1 MLRVL
6 LKKQL
11 SEIFRGFFYNPK
23 TNRAKSRSATIG
35 CLIAFNLLI
44 FGLLGGMF
52 AFLAVGICGP
62 LTSAGLGWMYFALLA
77 LIAVALGTFGSVFN
91 TYAGLY
97 LAKDNDLLLSM
108 PIPVRIIMI
117 SRLLGVYLMGLLY
130 SGTVMLPGV
139 IVYYIMGNPSPLSV
153 IGALLLTLLVTVIVF
168 LLSCLLGWVI
178 AKISVRLKNK
188 SFITVLISLVFL
200 GIYYFVYFRAQRV
213 IAALLANPDAWGARL
228 RAVYPVYLLG
238 RAGEGD
244 PLAMVV
250 STAVIAALSALLL
263 WRMARTFLRIATS
276 SGGSAK
282 AVYREKTVRMK
293 SPARAMLGKEF
304 ARFTGSPSYMLNCGL
319 GLVFLVAAAVALL
332 FRGNALISLLKAE
345 GMGDLV
351 DAFPAFFCGALGI
364 MVGMVDITSPSVSLE
379 GKNIWLAQSLPVTP
393 WICLRAKLLVQILLA
408 SPVTLLCSV
417 AGLIV
422 LRPDPIGGILM
433 VLIPQAVVLFQAV
446 FGLMLNL
453 LRPSLNWSNEIY
465 PIKQSMSVFLALF
478 AGMLI
483 GVLPILA
490 VIFFGAFL
498 GTNAC
503 LLIYGIFI
511 VAAAIGITAWLRS
524 RGSKIFANL

>member
-23 TNRAKSRSATIG
+23 TNRAKSRSATVG

-130 SGTVMLPGV
+130 SGIVMLPGV
-139 IVYYIMGNPSPLSV
+139 IVYCIMGNPSPLSV

-200 GIYYFVYFRAQRV
+200 GIYYFVYFRAQKI

-228 RAVYPVYLLG
+228 RAAYPVYLLG
-238 RAGEGD
+238 RVGEGD

-250 STAVIAALSALLL
+250 ATAVIAALSALLL

-332 FRGNALISLLKAE
+332 LRGNALIALLKAE

-422 LRPDPIGGILM
+422 LRPDPLGGILM

-498 GTNAC
+498 GTNVC
-503 LLIYGIFI
+503 LLIYGILI